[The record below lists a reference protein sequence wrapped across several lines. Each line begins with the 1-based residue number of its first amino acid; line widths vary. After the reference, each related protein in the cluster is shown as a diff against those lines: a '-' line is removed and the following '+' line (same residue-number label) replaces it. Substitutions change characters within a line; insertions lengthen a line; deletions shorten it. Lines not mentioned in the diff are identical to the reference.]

1 MEIFSSVCWAI
12 IQISLTLTAVAM
24 SLFLLGFMV
33 SIFIEEFK
41 KFFKKK

>member
-1 MEIFSSVCWAI
+1 MEIFNSVCWAI
-12 IQISLTLTAVAM
+12 IQISLALTAVIM

-33 SIFIEEFK
+33 SIFIKEFK